1 MPGELEATLNAAGS
15 GTIKEDDCGTSLPLL
30 STYKIQIAE
39 GIDQQNMWSKKL
51 KSLLFWEKK
60 KKSQTNQKCQKMWC

>member
-15 GTIKEDDCGTSLPLL
+15 GTIKEDDCATSLPLL

-39 GIDQQNMWSKKL
+39 GIDQQNM
-51 KSLLFWEKK
+51 
-60 KKSQTNQKCQKMWC
+60 